1 MFLVLTYEMML
12 SVYLLELLHVSLLAC
27 VIEAFLIV
35 DLVVA
40 LLMRFYYVLY
50 IRMFLFKATK
60 HADHLLFELKYALR
74 VRETLVLI
82 ILEVMILPLARSK
95 HHGLMCTK
103 SQRKQMILGFG

>member
-1 MFLVLTYEMML
+1 MCCILGCSCSQCVKANG
-12 SVYLLELLHVSLLAC
+12 VS
-27 VIEAFLIV
+27 
-35 DLVVA
+35 
-40 LLMRFYYVLY
+40 
-50 IRMFLFKATK
+50 K
-60 HADHLLFELKYALR
+60 HADHLLFELIYALH

>member
-50 IRMFLFKATK
+50 IRMFLFSVCK
-60 HADHLLFELKYALR
+60 
-74 VRETLVLI
+74 
-82 ILEVMILPLARSK
+82 
-95 HHGLMCTK
+95 G
-103 SQRKQMILGFG
+103 